1 MRLNRDFAHAQMS
14 LALQTMA
21 DILQGCATNRDV
33 CLSHYG
39 RVGDL
44 MRQLD
49 HFQVRFLQKFVLI
62 SRDFMLMELELF

>member
-14 LALQTMA
+14 LSLQAIA
-21 DILQGCATNRDV
+21 DVLQGCITNRDV

-39 RVGDL
+39 RVGEL

-49 HFQVRFLQKFVLI
+49 HFQVRFQ
-62 SRDFMLMELELF
+62 

>member
-14 LALQTMA
+14 LALQAVA
-21 DILQGCATNRDV
+21 DILQGYATGVDV

-39 RVGDL
+39 RVGEL

-49 HFQVRFLQKFVLI
+49 HFQVFFAWKFAMILAGKLK
-62 SRDFMLMELELF
+62 SF